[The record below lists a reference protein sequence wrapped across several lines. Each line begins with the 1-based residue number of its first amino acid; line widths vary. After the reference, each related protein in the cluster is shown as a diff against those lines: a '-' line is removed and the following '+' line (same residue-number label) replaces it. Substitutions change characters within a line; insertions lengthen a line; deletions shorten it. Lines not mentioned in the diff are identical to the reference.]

1 MKIAHLLAGVA
12 AVTLVASAANAQD
25 IHRGQSSVTQLFG
38 NGYIRGNNPT
48 NLPTNT
54 GNFLQNIANGL
65 TNAANAG
72 ENIAANVNNAVA
84 QDGSSNIS
92 AWHAIGDAAAD
103 VGTASGNDGA
113 TFTIKG
119 TISTD
124 CAYYSGDN
132 TTETFDFGTLGIY
145 ASDQTGPASAFEMV
159 NDANL
164 TINTN
169 LAGCN
174 TNNSVT
180 LSRTTADLQNP
191 NSSGFD
197 NTVFRDTLPYSVT
210 ARYTG
215 SVYNNNVGSA
225 PQARV
230 QTLAAGVTNS
240 VQQNGAWRSPMALEV
255 VIPVQPLAILA
266 GEYTG
271 SFSVTLQAI

>member
-1 MKIAHLLAGVA
+1 MMKISALLTGVA
-12 AVTLVASAANAQD
+12 ALSLVAGAASAGD
-25 IHRGQSSVTQLFG
+25 IVRGQTANSLTSGNTSVAGYWDANTTQ
-38 NGYIRGNNPT
+38 
-48 NLPTNT
+48 
-54 GNFLQNIANGL
+54 Q
-65 TNAANAG
+65 TNAIKALSKDG
-72 ENIAANVNNAVA
+72 AATSSAWFA
-84 QDGSSNIS
+84 EGSS
-92 AWHAIGDAAAD
+92 AAD
-103 VGTASGNDGA
+103 VGTAGGNDGA

-132 TTETFDFGTLGIY
+132 NTETFDFGTLGIY

-159 NDANL
+159 ADANL

-225 PQARV
+225 PEARV
-230 QTLAAGVTNS
+230 QVMAAGATNS
-240 VQQNGAWRSPMALEV
+240 VVQNGAWRSPMALDV
-255 VIPVQPLAILA
+255 VIPAQPLAILA
-266 GEYTG
+266 GEYSG

>member
-12 AVTLVASAANAQD
+12 AVTLVAGAANAQA
-25 IHRGQSSVTQLFG
+25 INRGQSSVTQVVG
-38 NGYIRGNNPT
+38 NSYTITNGYVTGNNPVPGNNIGQT
-48 NLPTNT
+48 IQNT
-54 GNFLQNIANGL
+54 AKNV
-65 TNAANAG
+65 AAA
-72 ENIAANVNNAVA
+72 VNNAVA
-84 QDGSSNIS
+84 QNGASNIS

-103 VGTASGNDGA
+103 VGTAGGNDGA

-132 TTETFDFGTLGIY
+132 NTETFDFGTLGIY

-159 NDANL
+159 ADANL

-225 PQARV
+225 PEARV
-230 QTLAAGVTNS
+230 QVMAAGATNS
-240 VQQNGAWRSPMALEV
+240 VVQNGAWRSPMALDV
-255 VIPVQPLAILA
+255 VIPAQPLAILA
-266 GEYTG
+266 GEYSG